1 MSYRLPDN
9 IGYSIQIMGI
19 ALNMNYGVAVIS
31 IVWCRWKLSSR
42 GLIMA
47 DTVSVPLE
55 TETKLRK
62 RKFNLYSSVAT
73 VFWKCN
79 ILQVPSFAYN
89 YILPLGTIVNDKP

>member
-1 MSYRLPDN
+1 
-9 IGYSIQIMGI
+9 
-19 ALNMNYGVAVIS
+19 
-31 IVWCRWKLSSR
+31 
-42 GLIMA
+42 MA

-79 ILQVPSFAYN
+79 ILQVLSFAYN